1 MYKDRLAGAVQINMK
16 PQKVEEVIDFSEEE
30 EEIVEIT
37 ANDLSLD
44 IQVDEPVAEE
54 SDLEYHGDNQE
65 NQDVNTASA
74 QTLQPQFNLQKEIT
88 KCAINKKLNETDGI
102 TEKYS
107 GI

>member
-1 MYKDRLAGAVQINMK
+1 MYKDRLAGAVHVTMK

-30 EEIVEIT
+30 EEIVDIS

-44 IQVDEPVAEE
+44 LQVDEPVAEE

-65 NQDVNTASA
+65 NQDNNTVSA
-74 QTLQPQFNLQKEIT
+74 QKTQFNLQKEIA
-88 KCAINKKLNETDGI
+88 KCAINKKNTESEAI
-102 TEKYS
+102 IEKYS

>member
-1 MYKDRLAGAVQINMK
+1 MYKDRLAGAVHVTMK

-30 EEIVEIT
+30 EEIVDIS

-44 IQVDEPVAEE
+44 LQVDEPVAEE

-65 NQDVNTASA
+65 NQDNNTVTA
-74 QTLQPQFNLQKEIT
+74 QKTQFNLQKEIA
-88 KCAINKKLNETDGI
+88 KCAINKKNTESDTI
-102 TEKYS
+102 VEKYS

>member
-1 MYKDRLAGAVQINMK
+1 MYKDRLAGAVHVTMK

-30 EEIVEIT
+30 EEIVDIS

-65 NQDVNTASA
+65 N
-74 QTLQPQFNLQKEIT
+74 
-88 KCAINKKLNETDGI
+88 
-102 TEKYS
+102 
-107 GI
+107 